1 VSAGRILDVHLDL
14 LDKQVVDS
22 EGRMCGKVDDAELT
36 READGTT
43 LVTALLI
50 GPIAL
55 APRFGGRIGT
65 WLVSLARHTAGD
77 LERQPHRV
85 VMAHVIEIDSV
96 IKLDATRFD
105 LDLVQGDQWVADHI
119 IGRLPGADHASE

>member
-1 VSAGRILDVHLDL
+1 MSAGRIIDVHLDL
-14 LDKQVVDS
+14 LDKQVVDRN
-22 EGRMCGKVDDAELT
+22 GLMCGKVDDVELT
-36 READGTT
+36 READGTV

-65 WLVSLARHTAGD
+65 WLSDLARHAAGD
-77 LERQPHRV
+77 LERPPHRV
-85 VMAHVIEIDSV
+85 VMSHVVEIHSA
-96 IKLDATRFD
+96 IKLDVSGTD
-105 LDLVQGDQWVADHI
+105 LDLVKGDQWVADHL

>member
-1 VSAGRILDVHLDL
+1 MSQGRIIDVHMDL
-14 LDKQVVDS
+14 LDKQVIDS
-22 EGRMCGKVDDAELT
+22 EGRMCGKVDDVELT

-55 APRFGGRIGT
+55 APRFGGRLGT

-77 LERQPHRV
+77 LERPPHRV
-85 VMAHVIEIDSV
+85 SMAHVIEIDSG
-96 IKLDATRFD
+96 ITLDVSRFD
-105 LDLVQGDQWVADHI
+105 LDLTVGDEWVADRI
-119 IGRLPGADHASE
+119 IGRIPGADHASE

>member
-1 VSAGRILDVHLDL
+1 VSEGRVIDVHMDL
-14 LDKQVVDS
+14 LDKQVIDS
-22 EGRMCGKVDDAELT
+22 EGRMCGKVDDVELT

-55 APRFGGRIGT
+55 APRFGGRFET
-65 WLVSLARHTAGD
+65 WLISLARHAAGD
-77 LERQPHRV
+77 LERPPHRIG
-85 VMAHVIEIDSV
+85 MAHVIEIDSA
-96 IKLDATRFD
+96 IKLDVSSSD
-105 LDLVQGDQWVADHI
+105 LDLSLGDQWVAERI